1 MKKLKLLKLSAA
13 MCAALALAACGQQ
26 AGGGQQTSDNQTSGA
41 PASNKGVTIG
51 FAHCCVRGEISTMD
65 ASEDAIKQMAA
76 QRGVNLLFESANE
89 SQNKDDLTVQ
99 VNQVKKMIDQ
109 GAKSV
114 IVIFQAAKG
123 DKGQAAKTE
132 ILEYAKSKGVTIVAA
147 RRPADKALSSRFDN
161 VLSVASSASEA
172 GAYQS
177 RMVVEQWQ
185 QHPEWDLNEDGKMQ
199 FVILQG
205 DKTNKKMEERTSFFM
220 RTLIGSDIGDRI
232 ERIPATE
239 ETNTERSKAK
249 EIVASWIQSGQIK
262 KIEVMVGNTDDLV
275 LGALDAFKE
284 ANMPPLPLF
293 GMNAIDE
300 AQQAVKNGEMAGT
313 VLQDV
318 VGQSQLSYQ
327 IAENLALGK
336 KAGDGIDLPFT
347 GGTTLDV
354 PYAIITPDSVAK

>member
-1 MKKLKLLKLSAA
+1 MYSISFNRLWTTIW
-13 MCAALALAACGQQ
+13 
-26 AGGGQQTSDNQTSGA
+26 GGNN
-41 PASNKGVTIG
+41 ASNSKQGVTIG

-65 ASEDAIKQMAA
+65 ASEDAIRQMAKE
-76 QRGVNLLFESANE
+76 RGTKLLFETANE

-99 VNQVKKMIDQ
+99 INQVKNMIDQ

-114 IVIFQAAKG
+114 IVVFQAAKG
-123 DKGQAAKTE
+123 DKGTAAKTE
-132 ILEYAKSKGVTIVAA
+132 ILEYAKSKGVTIIAA
-147 RRPADKALSSRFDN
+147 RRPVDKQLGSRFDN

-177 RMVVEQWQ
+177 KMVVEQWKK
-185 QHPEWDLNEDGKMQ
+185 HHEWDSNEDGKMQ

-205 DKTNKKMEERTSFFM
+205 DKTNKKMEERTSAFM
-220 RTLIGSDIGDRI
+220 RTLMTSDIGDKI
-232 ERIPATE
+232 ERIPALE
-239 ETNTERSKAK
+239 ETNSERNKAK
-249 EIVASWIQSGQIK
+249 EIVAGWIKSEQIK

-284 ANMPPLPLF
+284 ANIPPLPLF

-318 VGQSQLSYQ
+318 VTQSKLSYQ

-336 KAGDGIDLPFT
+336 KANDGIDLQFT
-347 GGTTLDV
+347 GGNTLNV
-354 PYAIITPDSVAK
+354 PYSIITPDSLAK